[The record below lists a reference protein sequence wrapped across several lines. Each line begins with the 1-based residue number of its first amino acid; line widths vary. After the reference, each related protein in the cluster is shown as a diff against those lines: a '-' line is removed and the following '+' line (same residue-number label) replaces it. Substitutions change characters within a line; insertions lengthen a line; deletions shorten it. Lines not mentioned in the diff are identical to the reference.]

1 VDEDQGRLTRLMGRL
16 ADAGLLGE
24 ILVGTVVCAIAAF
37 VLLAFRVH
45 PVITA
50 PISTGLILLSGGCL
64 YRLSRRARSDEGRW
78 RVAVEVLALMA
89 VALIAVAI
97 TFLSHCSCA

>member
-1 VDEDQGRLTRLMGRL
+1 VDQDGARPKRLMDRL
-16 ADAGLLGE
+16 ADAGLLGDVL
-24 ILVGTVVCAIAAF
+24 IGSVVCAIAAF

-50 PISTGLILLSGGCL
+50 PISTGLILLSAGCL
-64 YRLSRRARSDEGRW
+64 YRLSRRARSDQGRW
-78 RVAVEVLALMA
+78 RVAIEGLALVA
-89 VALIAVAI
+89 VALAAVAI